1 MMTEQMT
8 NATPSREP
16 IYHETCLT
24 ASDCPGQTL
33 YNCRCMLSMLG
44 MKELEGCEISGE
56 AAVGVGLIFHQV
68 QLALGDIADRYDF
81 VEKETN

>member
-1 MMTEQMT
+1 M
-8 NATPSREP
+8 NKEP
-16 IYHETCLT
+16 IYHEPCLT
-24 ASDCPGQTL
+24 ASDNPEQTI

-44 MKELEGCEISGE
+44 MKELEGAEITGE

-81 VEKETN
+81 VEKSDNVSAIS